1 MKNKKI
7 LSILLMATSMQV
19 YSQQLP
25 IIEVS
30 AEVKAIDNE
39 TFVIYKL
46 HNPSKQNVYFI
57 PSSIAPDGM
66 QDIETQQGVDDCF
79 SMIRIR
85 RDNPTLKDATTILPQ
100 QTINEKINLTELF
113 SCEKNL
119 NSTYRI
125 YYDAIQPSFN
135 YSKEF
140 IQKYYGNKG
149 EKYDKF
155 IDKYHKHIDFKF

>member
-7 LSILLMATSMQV
+7 LSILLMTTSMQA

-25 IIEVS
+25 IIEVN
-30 AEVKAIDNE
+30 AEVEAIDNE
-39 TFVIYKL
+39 TFIIYHL

-57 PSSIAPDGM
+57 PRALAPHGM
-66 QDIETQQGVDDCF
+66 QDIETQQGIDDCLP
-79 SMIRIR
+79 MIKRN
-85 RDNPTLKDATTILPQ
+85 NPTLKDTTTILPQ
-100 QTINEKINLTELF
+100 QTIRKTFSLTGLF
-113 SCEKNL
+113 DCRKNL

-140 IQKYYGNKG
+140 IQKYYGNNG

-155 IDKYHKHIDFKF
+155 IDKYNKHIDFKF